1 MIEWRLL
8 VVEDDPDGQ
17 ELLARML
24 RFHQIPFDV
33 VVDGETAMD
42 MLEQQSY
49 SGALVDLALPGVD
62 GWTLLDAIRNNPA
75 TADMP
80 CVAMTAYHSADLAV
94 KAVEAGFRAYF
105 PKPLNSTSFVQDLA
119 RVLG

>member
-1 MIEWRLL
+1 MTEWRLL

-24 RFHQIPFDV
+24 RYHQIPFDV
-33 VVDGETAMD
+33 VFDGETAID
-42 MLEQQSY
+42 LLEQQTY

-62 GWTLLDAIRNNPA
+62 GWTLLSAIRSNPA

-105 PKPLNSTSFVQDLA
+105 PKPLDSTSFVRDLERA
-119 RVLG
+119 LA